1 MSLLVDPDHLI
12 QSLRLAYLKRIDDHY
27 GPRVFTFPGVASG
40 RQDASTSTAPHTDL
54 PTSLSTSSSSTSFF
68 ASLSTAVQ
76 RDERAGRALASLSH
90 YNPFSADSHVVV
102 AGLTDPSRHPELTTI
117 YSPVPAV
124 GESGLYGGPGRK
136 GGRNGHSLESDALE
150 SRSDA
155 DAVGRGPGN
164 LSYTQT
170 IYGPGR
176 SGALGM
182 RVNGRR
188 ASKRVSIKAT
198 HPLAQ
203 TVDDKD
209 AGMESHV
216 QPSTQELTTDA
227 TTAAAHE
234 EAASEAVSR
243 QPQDA
248 LSISPAAATT
258 EPTVG
263 LDPDTAGEQAGTVM
277 GKRVNFAV
285 PSAQSGLA
293 NPALEAEPSSDGL
306 SISPRPQD
314 PAIARHGSVYAE
326 SSTESNTALSSLGS
340 AGSLPDGSL
349 GLTTINSAI
358 TGGPH
363 SPHSSASQ
371 SRDAVLTARSSPV
384 LSRPAVPPLA
394 NVPAMPAPP
403 KMLIS
408 GTDDSDDN
416 SEANKRA
423 SSRSRRKRRNSRR
436 PSQSGASRLATQSDY
451 FSSIRVSRQQL
462 ETQHANRPKGSM
474 LSSMLHKQDSGP
486 ENPFAAFYAGIAG
499 RAATVP
505 SMTVEIYFPWA
516 ESRQQPQLSS
526 PPASGAISVHAK
538 TKSMKLNVR
547 KDATMEEVIGYG
559 LYCYV
564 EEGWKPEL
572 DPATS
577 TQSDAEREARTTTMG
592 WTLMIVEDGEVDDDF
607 PAIDQSLLL
616 GKFGGD
622 EFAICEATPNQI
634 RQHRDAYTNIARRTI
649 RAPTTTKTPNTKL
662 GGAGESGVA
671 GSSTIDASQSTLV
684 GGGAKSV
691 AGAISGN
698 PALANRLGVPG
709 GAGTQVTAGSLINIQ
724 GTPIFASG
732 ALSRSALGSSSQS
745 IFLRVLVTPNPEVR
759 YKTTLQVPSDMY
771 LADVLE
777 MICRKRHLSNVD
789 DWALIVP
796 DKSIVVPLD
805 RTVESL
811 QGNHDLALVRRSSLG
826 ALGGTGALSSSS
838 TNPNA
843 SIFKRYSATSDPNA
857 PLGQPK
863 YTKALDIAAAYKSY
877 TVYRK
882 SPMFGGRHNER
893 SLTLDGDWLHIM
905 PTDMKTIGK
914 AASFHVSNVVA
925 CKLSS
930 KLVNGFKLVVW
941 RESPRD
947 TKRYDFEA
955 DSARIAAEIVREINL
970 LRSQQNS

>member
-1 MSLLVDPDHLI
+1 MSLIVDPEHLI
-12 QSLRLAYLKRIDDHY
+12 HSLRLAYLKRIDDHY
-27 GPRVFTFPGVASG
+27 GPRIITFPSVASG
-40 RQDASTSTAPHTDL
+40 KQDSAGLVDAAP
-54 PTSLSTSSSSTSFF
+54 SLSTSSSSTSFF
-68 ASLSTAVQ
+68 ASSSTAAAH
-76 RDERAGRALASLSH
+76 RDDVAHRATAQLPH
-90 YNPFSADSHVVV
+90 YNAFSADSHVVV
-102 AGLTDPSRHPELTTI
+102 AGLTDASRHPELTTV
-117 YSPVPAV
+117 YSPVLTA
-124 GESGLYGGPGRK
+124 GQSGLFGGFASK
-136 GGRNGHSLESDALE
+136 GGRGRHIPDVEVSEG
-150 SRSDA
+150 RSDSA
-155 DAVGRGPGN
+155 DEGRRPSD

-176 SGALGM
+176 SGAFGM

-188 ASKRVSIKAT
+188 ASKRVSISAANSPIPPAKGLEADVPGQGKESSYAMTVHPAT
-198 HPLAQ
+198 Q
-203 TVDDKD
+203 SDKD
-209 AGMESHV
+209 E
-216 QPSTQELTTDA
+216 P
-227 TTAAAHE
+227 
-234 EAASEAVSR
+234 SEALPR
-243 QPQDA
+243 QPA
-248 LSISPAAATT
+248 
-258 EPTVG
+258 V
-263 LDPDTAGEQAGTVM
+263 TAGSPPEKNTGNFDADPAEEQGTVM
-277 GKRVNFAV
+277 ERRVNFAEPDFQ
-285 PSAQSGLA
+285 PSLD
-293 NPALEAEPSSDGL
+293 AEPSSEGQSL
-306 SISPRPQD
+306 SPRPQA
-314 PAIARHGSVYAE
+314 PATDRHGSVYAE

-340 AGSLPDGSL
+340 AGSLQDGSL
-349 GLTTINSAI
+349 GLTTINAAI
-358 TGGPH
+358 TGGLH

-371 SRDAVLTARSSPV
+371 SMDPTLTARSSPV
-384 LSRPAVPPLA
+384 LSRPAVPPLVDA
-394 NVPAMPAPP
+394 PALPAPP
-403 KMLIS
+403 KTVIS
-408 GTDDSDDN
+408 GTYDSDDN
-416 SEANKRA
+416 SDLNRSKRAHGRPKRRDSRRMSEAN
-423 SSRSRRKRRNSRR
+423 
-436 PSQSGASRLATQSDY
+436 GSRLAAQSEY
-451 FSSIRVSRQQL
+451 FSSIRVSRSQV
-462 ETQHANRPKGSM
+462 EAQHANRPKGSI
-474 LSSMLHKQDSGP
+474 LSSMLQKQDSGP

-516 ESRQQPQLSS
+516 ESKQPPASS
-526 PPASGAISVHAK
+526 PPASGAVSVHPK
-538 TKSMKLNVR
+538 IKCMKLNIR

-559 LYCYV
+559 LYCYT
-564 EEGWKPEL
+564 EEKWKPEL
-572 DPATS
+572 DPAGS
-577 TQSDAEREARTTTMG
+577 TRSDSEREAKTTTIG

-649 RAPTTTKTPNTKL
+649 RAPTASKTLASKL
-662 GGAGESGVA
+662 GGAGDSVAA
-671 GSSTIDASQSTLV
+671 GSGAVDTSQSTLA
-684 GGGAKSV
+684 GGNKSGA
-691 AGAISGN
+691 AAIAGN
-698 PALANRLGVPG
+698 PALASRLGVPG
-709 GAGTQVTAGSLINIQ
+709 VGTQVPAGSLVNIQ

-789 DWALIVP
+789 EWALIVP

-826 ALGGTGALSSSS
+826 ALGGAGALSSSS

-857 PLGQPK
+857 PSGQPK

-905 PTDMKTIGK
+905 PTDMKTFGK
-914 AASFHVSNVVA
+914 AASFHVSSVVA

-930 KLVNGFKLVVW
+930 KLANGFKLVVW

-970 LRSQQNS
+970 LRSQNS

>member
-40 RQDASTSTAPHTDL
+40 RLDASTPTAPRTDA
-54 PTSLSTSSSSTSFF
+54 PTSLSTSSSTSFF
-68 ASLSTAVQ
+68 AFSSTAVP
-76 RDERAGRALASLSH
+76 RDDIPNRALSSLSH
-90 YNPFSADSHVVV
+90 YNYFSADSHVVV
-102 AGLTDPSRHPELTTI
+102 AGLTDPSRHPELTII
-117 YSPVPAV
+117 YSPVPTV
-124 GESGLYGGPGRK
+124 GESGLYGGSGRK
-136 GGRNGHSLESDALE
+136 SARNGLVSDADALE
-150 SRSDA
+150 GRSDA
-155 DAVGRGPGN
+155 GAVGRGPGN

-203 TVDDKD
+203 KVDEKD
-209 AGMESHV
+209 TGVEGQA
-216 QPSTQELTTDA
+216 QPSTQELTNGVTA
-227 TTAAAHE
+227 TPSDQ
-234 EAASEAVSR
+234 EAATEDPPT
-243 QPQDA
+243 QPQDI
-248 LSISPAAATT
+248 LSILPGAATAET
-258 EPTVG
+258 TFG
-263 LDPDTAGEQAGTVM
+263 LNKDIAGEQAGTVM
-277 GKRVNFAV
+277 EKRVNFAV
-285 PSAQSGLA
+285 PSGQSGLA
-293 NPALEAEPSSDGL
+293 NPALEAEPSSDGQ
-306 SISPRPQD
+306 SISPRLQD
-314 PAIARHGSVYAE
+314 PTIARHGSAYAE

-384 LSRPAVPPLA
+384 LSRPAVPPLV
-394 NVPAMPAPP
+394 NVPALPAPP
-403 KMLIS
+403 KMVIS

-416 SEANKRA
+416 SGAIKPA
-423 SSRSRRKRRNSRR
+423 SSQSRRKRHGGRR
-436 PSQSGASRLATQSDY
+436 PSQPDPSHLGTRSDS

-462 ETQHANRPKGSM
+462 EAQHANRPKGSM
-474 LSSMLHKQDSGP
+474 LSSMLQKQDSGP

-516 ESRQQPQLSS
+516 ESRQPQLSS
-526 PPASGAISVHAK
+526 PPASGAISVHPK
-538 TKSMKLNVR
+538 TKSMKLNIR

-572 DPATS
+572 DTAS
-577 TQSDAEREARTTTMG
+577 SSRSDAEREARTTTMG

-622 EFAICEATPNQI
+622 EFAICEATSNQI

-649 RAPTTTKTPNTKL
+649 RAPTTSKTPGNKP

-671 GSSTIDASQSTLV
+671 GSSTVDASQSTLV
-684 GGGAKSV
+684 GGAKSG

-698 PALANRLGVPG
+698 PALANRLGMP
-709 GAGTQVTAGSLINIQ
+709 GAGNQVAGSLINIQ

-777 MICRKRHLSNVD
+777 MICRKRHLSNAD

-857 PLGQPK
+857 TSGQPK

-905 PTDMKTIGK
+905 PTDMKTFGK
-914 AASFHVSNVVA
+914 AASFHVSSVVA

-930 KLVNGFKLVVW
+930 KVANGFKLVVW

-970 LRSQQNS
+970 LRSQNS

>member
-1 MSLLVDPDHLI
+1 M
-12 QSLRLAYLKRIDDHY
+12 
-27 GPRVFTFPGVASG
+27 
-40 RQDASTSTAPHTDL
+40 
-54 PTSLSTSSSSTSFF
+54 
-68 ASLSTAVQ
+68 
-76 RDERAGRALASLSH
+76 
-90 YNPFSADSHVVV
+90 
-102 AGLTDPSRHPELTTI
+102 
-117 YSPVPAV
+117 
-124 GESGLYGGPGRK
+124 
-136 GGRNGHSLESDALE
+136 
-150 SRSDA
+150 
-155 DAVGRGPGN
+155 
-164 LSYTQT
+164 
-170 IYGPGR
+170 
-176 SGALGM
+176 
-182 RVNGRR
+182 
-188 ASKRVSIKAT
+188 
-198 HPLAQ
+198 AQ
-203 TVDDKD
+203 
-209 AGMESHV
+209 
-216 QPSTQELTTDA
+216 
-227 TTAAAHE
+227 
-234 EAASEAVSR
+234 
-243 QPQDA
+243 
-248 LSISPAAATT
+248 
-258 EPTVG
+258 
-263 LDPDTAGEQAGTVM
+263 
-277 GKRVNFAV
+277 
-285 PSAQSGLA
+285 
-293 NPALEAEPSSDGL
+293 
-306 SISPRPQD
+306 
-314 PAIARHGSVYAE
+314 HGSVYAE
-326 SSTESNTALSSLGS
+326 SSTESNTAMSSLSS
-340 AGSLPDGSL
+340 ADSLPDGSL

-371 SRDAVLTARSSPV
+371 SRDTVLTARSSPV
-384 LSRPAVPPLA
+384 LSRPAVPPLP

-403 KMLIS
+403 KMVIF

-416 SEANKRA
+416 SEAKERT
-423 SSRSRRKRRNSRR
+423 SSHSRGKRRASRR
-436 PSQSGASRLATQSDY
+436 PSQSDPARLATQSDY
-451 FSSIRVSRQQL
+451 FSSIRVSRRQL
-462 ETQHANRPKGSM
+462 ETQHASRPKGSM
-474 LSSMLHKQDSGP
+474 LSSMLQKQDSGP

-516 ESRQQPQLSS
+516 ESRQQPQLTS
-526 PPASGAISVHAK
+526 PPASGAISVHPK
-538 TKSMKLNVR
+538 TKSMKLNIR
-547 KDATMEEVIGYG
+547 KDATVEEVIGYG

-564 EEGWKPEL
+564 EERWKPEL

-577 TQSDAEREARTTTMG
+577 SRSDAEREARTTTIG

-634 RQHRDAYTNIARRTI
+634 RQHRDAYSNITRRTI
-649 RAPTTTKTPNTKL
+649 RAPTASKTQGQKL
-662 GGAGESGVA
+662 GGATGESGVA
-671 GSSTIDASQSTLV
+671 GSATVDASQSTLV
-684 GGGAKSV
+684 GGAKSG

-709 GAGTQVTAGSLINIQ
+709 AGTQVAGSLINIQ

-905 PTDMKTIGK
+905 PTDMKTFGK
-914 AASFHVSNVVA
+914 AASFHVSSVVA

-930 KLVNGFKLVVW
+930 KVVNGFKLVVW

-955 DSARIAAEIVREINL
+955 DSGRIAAEIVREINL
-970 LRSQQNS
+970 LRSQNS

>member
-1 MSLLVDPDHLI
+1 MSLIVDPDHLI
-12 QSLRLAYLKRIDDHY
+12 HSLRLAYLKRIDDHY
-27 GPRVFTFPGVASG
+27 GTRIITFPSVASNQ
-40 RQDASTSTAPHTDL
+40 QDVASTNATSGGAGPSMTASTSSASFFAP
-54 PTSLSTSSSSTSFF
+54 SSSSAAREDLSYRAA
-68 ASLSTAVQ
+68 ASM
-76 RDERAGRALASLSH
+76 SH
-90 YNPFSADSHVVV
+90 YSPFSTDSHVVV
-102 AGLTDPSRHPELTTI
+102 AGLTDASRHPELATV
-117 YSPVPAV
+117 YSPVPTV
-124 GESGLYGGPGRK
+124 GELGPFGGFAHKSARGSHSNGTDRLKDSSDAFNDGRK
-136 GGRNGHSLESDALE
+136 TT
-150 SRSDA
+150 
-155 DAVGRGPGN
+155 N

-170 IYGPGR
+170 IYGAGR

-188 ASKRVSIKAT
+188 ASKRVSISAANSPAPPAPDQDT
-198 HPLAQ
+198 STEGSNQASTAPRSTASTAVVPEREGDSSTRLP
-203 TVDDKD
+203 
-209 AGMESHV
+209 
-216 QPSTQELTTDA
+216 QPDSTIIGSPDGA
-227 TTAAAHE
+227 NE
-234 EAASEAVSR
+234 EQS
-243 QPQDA
+243 
-248 LSISPAAATT
+248 SISAIEKDT
-258 EPTVG
+258 E
-263 LDPDTAGEQAGTVM
+263 QGTVM
-277 GKRVNFAV
+277 GKRVNFAEPDDRADLGNFR
-285 PSAQSGLA
+285 PSFD
-293 NPALEAEPSSDGL
+293 AEPSSEGQ
-306 SISPRPQD
+306 SMSPRPSG
-314 PAIARHGSVYAE
+314 PATDRHGSVYAE

-340 AGSLPDGSL
+340 AGSLQDGSL
-349 GLTTINSAI
+349 GLTTINAAI
-358 TGGPH
+358 TGGTH

-371 SRDAVLTARSSPV
+371 SMDPALTARSSPV
-384 LSRPAVPPLA
+384 LSRPAVPALA
-394 NVPAMPAPP
+394 TEPALPAPP
-403 KMLIS
+403 KMVIS

-416 SEANKRA
+416 SDVNKPA
-423 SSRSRRKRRNSRR
+423 GVPNRSKRSNSRR
-436 PSQSGASRLATQSDY
+436 MSHPHSSRLSSQPDY
-451 FSSIRVSRQQL
+451 FSSIKASRSQV
-462 ETQHANRPKGSM
+462 EAQHANRPKGSI
-474 LSSMLHKQDSGP
+474 LSSMLQKQDSGP

-505 SMTVEIYFPWA
+505 SMTVDIYFPWTD
-516 ESRQQPQLSS
+516 SRQPASSS
-526 PPASGAISVHAK
+526 PPSSGAVSVHPK
-538 TKSMKLNVR
+538 TKSMKLNIR

-564 EEGWKPEL
+564 EEKWKPEL
-572 DPATS
+572 DPADS
-577 TQSDAEREARTTTMG
+577 TRSESEREARTTTIG

-607 PAIDQSLLL
+607 PAIDQTLQL

-622 EFAICEATPNQI
+622 EFAICEASPNQI
-634 RQHRDAYTNIARRTI
+634 RQHRDAYASIVRRTV
-649 RAPTTTKTPNTKL
+649 RAPTASKTVAKA
-662 GGAGESGVA
+662 GAGAGESVA
-671 GSSTIDASQSTLV
+671 VGSSALDASQSTL
-684 GGGAKSV
+684 GPGAKSG
-691 AGAISGN
+691 AAAISGN
-698 PALANRLGVPG
+698 PALASRLGVPG
-709 GAGTQVTAGSLINIQ
+709 AGAQGPAGSVVNIQ

-789 DWALIVP
+789 EWALIVP

-826 ALGGTGALSSSS
+826 ALGGAGALSSSS

-843 SIFKRYSATSDPNA
+843 SIFKRYSAASDPNA
-857 PLGQPK
+857 PSGQPK

-905 PTDMKTIGK
+905 PTDMKTFGK
-914 AASFHVSNVVA
+914 AASFHVSSVVA

-930 KLVNGFKLVVW
+930 KLANGFKLVVW

-970 LRSQQNS
+970 LRSQNS

>member
-12 QSLRLAYLKRIDDHY
+12 HSLRLAYLKRIDDHY
-27 GPRVFTFPGVASG
+27 GPRIITFPSISAGK
-40 RQDASTSTAPHTDL
+40 QCDSTSLANPQGV
-54 PTSLSTSSSSTSFF
+54 PQSLSTSSSSTSFF
-68 ASLSTAVQ
+68 ASSSTAAR
-76 RDERAGRALASLSH
+76 RDDAPSRAPASLSYH
-90 YNPFSADSHVVV
+90 NPFGPDSHVVV
-102 AGLTDPSRHPELTTI
+102 AGLTDPSRHPELATI
-117 YSPVPAV
+117 YSPVPTVA
-124 GESGLYGGPGRK
+124 GSGLFGGPSDKSDRGRE
-136 GGRNGHSLESDALE
+136 RNADALD
-150 SRSDA
+150 RGA
-155 DAVGRGPGN
+155 DTTNGGHRPDG

-188 ASKRVSIKAT
+188 ASKRVSISTNRSPAPPAVEKN
-198 HPLAQ
+198 
-203 TVDDKD
+203 D
-209 AGMESHV
+209 ESEE
-216 QPSTQELTTDA
+216 QQEPTTGGQ
-227 TTAAAHE
+227 TTA
-234 EAASEAVSR
+234 SPDKVS
-243 QPQDA
+243 A
-248 LSISPAAATT
+248 G
-258 EPTVG
+258 ETVIQ
-263 LDPDTAGEQAGTVM
+263 TAGDNLSRPPGEAKHEKELDLHADLANVETGSVM
-277 GKRVNFAV
+277 GKRVNFALPDN
-285 PSAQSGLA
+285 PSGAGRAS
-293 NPALEAEPSSDGL
+293 LEAEPTSEDQSL
-306 SISPRPQD
+306 SPRPQV
-314 PAIARHGSVYAE
+314 AAAGRHGSLYAD

-349 GLTTINSAI
+349 GLATINSAI
-358 TGGPH
+358 TGGLH
-363 SPHSSASQ
+363 SPRSSTSQ
-371 SRDAVLTARSSPV
+371 GRDDILTARSSPV
-384 LSRPAVPPLA
+384 TSRPAVPPRNDIPSL
-394 NVPAMPAPP
+394 PAPP
-403 KMLIS
+403 KMVIS
-408 GTDDSDDN
+408 ATDDSDEN
-416 SEANKRA
+416 SDINKATHAR
-423 SSRSRRKRRNSRR
+423 SSRTKRRNSRR
-436 PSQSGASRLATQSDY
+436 MSQPHDGRFAEQSDY
-451 FSSIRVSRQQL
+451 FSSIRVSRSQL
-462 ETQHANRPKGSM
+462 EAQHANRPKGSI
-474 LSSMLHKQDSGP
+474 LSSMLQKQDSGP

-505 SMTVEIYFPWA
+505 SMTVQIYFPSA
-516 ESRQQPQLSS
+516 DSRQPSPSS

-538 TKSMKLNVR
+538 TKSMKLNIR

-564 EEGWKPEL
+564 EENWKPEL
-572 DPATS
+572 DSAGS
-577 TQSDAEREARTTTMG
+577 SRSDSEREARTTTIG
-592 WTLMIVEDGEVDDDF
+592 WNLMIVEDGEVDDDF

-634 RQHRDAYTNIARRTI
+634 RQHRDVYGSIARRTV
-649 RAPTTTKTPNTKL
+649 RAPTTSKTVGNKTG
-662 GGAGESGVA
+662 GGAGESLAA
-671 GSSTIDASQSTLV
+671 GSGTVDASQSTLV
-684 GGGAKSV
+684 GGAKSG
-691 AGAISGN
+691 AAAISGN
-698 PALANRLGVPG
+698 PALASRLGVPG
-709 GAGTQVTAGSLINIQ
+709 AGPQVTPGSLVNVQ

-843 SIFKRYSATSDPNA
+843 SIFKRYSADTNA
-857 PLGQPK
+857 ASGQPK

-893 SLTLDGDWLHIM
+893 SLTLDGDWIHIM
-905 PTDMKTIGK
+905 PTDMKTFGK
-914 AASFHVSNVVA
+914 AASFHVSSVVA

-970 LRSQQNS
+970 LRSQNS

>member
-1 MSLLVDPDHLI
+1 MSLIVDPDHLI
-12 QSLRLAYLKRIDDHY
+12 HSLRLAYLKRIDDHY
-27 GPRVFTFPGVASG
+27 GPRIITFPSIAAG
-40 RQDASTSTAPHTDL
+40 REDASSSSQLDTAP
-54 PTSLSTSSSSTSFF
+54 SLSTSSSSTSFF
-68 ASLSTAVQ
+68 ASSSTAVPI
-76 RDERAGRALASLSH
+76 DDVANRAMISLSH

-102 AGLTDPSRHPELTTI
+102 AGLTDATRHPELATI
-117 YSPVPAV
+117 YSPVPTV
-124 GESGLYGGPGRK
+124 GESGPFGGFGRK
-136 GGRNGHSLESDALE
+136 GGRGRHPAEIDITEDRSDALE
-150 SRSDA
+150 DGHR
-155 DAVGRGPGN
+155 PGN

-188 ASKRVSIKAT
+188 ASKRVSISAT
-198 HPLAQ
+198 NSPAPPAA
-203 TVDDKD
+203 DKN
-209 AGMESHV
+209 
-216 QPSTQELTTDA
+216 TDA
-227 TTAAAHE
+227 TDKQISQEATDSFAAAQSDRE
-234 EAASEAVSR
+234 GQTEPLPR
-243 QPQDA
+243 QPNEA
-248 LSISPAAATT
+248 LSISPDSPSAKVASTT
-258 EPTVG
+258 GTGNDEE
-263 LDPDTAGEQAGTVM
+263 EQGTVM
-277 GKRVNFAV
+277 GKRVNFAEPDFR
-285 PSAQSGLA
+285 PSLD
-293 NPALEAEPSSDGL
+293 AEPSSEGQSL
-306 SISPRPQD
+306 SPRPSG
-314 PAIARHGSVYAE
+314 PATGRHGSIYAE

-340 AGSLPDGSL
+340 AGSLQDGSL
-349 GLTTINSAI
+349 GLTTINAAI

-371 SRDAVLTARSSPV
+371 SMDPTLTARSSPV
-384 LSRPAVPPLA
+384 LSRLAVPPLV
-394 NVPAMPAPP
+394 NVPALPAPP
-403 KMLIS
+403 KMVIS
-408 GTDDSDDN
+408 GTDSSDEN
-416 SEANKRA
+416 SDVNTSTRPHGRPKR
-423 SSRSRRKRRNSRR
+423 RDSRRM
-436 PSQSGASRLATQSDY
+436 SQPNNSRLATQSDY
-451 FSSIRVSRQQL
+451 FFSIRFSRSQV
-462 ETQHANRPKGSM
+462 EAQHASRPKGSI
-474 LSSMLHKQDSGP
+474 LSSMLQKQDSGP

-505 SMTVEIYFPWA
+505 SMTIEIYFPWA
-516 ESRQQPQLSS
+516 ENRQPPSSS
-526 PPASGAISVHAK
+526 PPASGAVSVHAK
-538 TKSMKLNVR
+538 TKCMKLNIR

-564 EEGWKPEL
+564 EEKWKPEL
-572 DPATS
+572 DPPGS
-577 TQSDAEREARTTTMG
+577 SLSDSEREAKTTTIG

-634 RQHRDAYTNIARRTI
+634 RQHRDAYASIARRTV
-649 RAPTTTKTPNTKL
+649 RAPTASKTLASKL
-662 GGAGESGVA
+662 GGAGESVVA
-671 GSSTIDASQSTLV
+671 GSGAVDASQSTLA
-684 GGGAKSV
+684 GGAKS
-691 AGAISGN
+691 GAAAITGN
-698 PALANRLGVPG
+698 PALASRLGVPG
-709 GAGTQVTAGSLINIQ
+709 VGTQVPAGSLINIQ

-789 DWALIVP
+789 EWALIVP

-826 ALGGTGALSSSS
+826 ALGGAGALSSSS

-857 PLGQPK
+857 PSGQPK

-882 SPMFGGRHNER
+882 SPMFGSRHNER

-905 PTDMKTIGK
+905 PTDMKTFGK
-914 AASFHVSNVVA
+914 AASFHVSSVVA

-930 KLVNGFKLVVW
+930 KLANGFKLVVW

-970 LRSQQNS
+970 LRSQNS

>member
-1 MSLLVDPDHLI
+1 MSL
-12 QSLRLAYLKRIDDHY
+12 
-27 GPRVFTFPGVASG
+27 
-40 RQDASTSTAPHTDL
+40 APY
-54 PTSLSTSSSSTSFF
+54 SQF
-68 ASLSTAVQ
+68 
-76 RDERAGRALASLSH
+76 G
-90 YNPFSADSHVVV
+90 ADSHVVV
-102 AGLTDPSRHPELTTI
+102 AGLTDPSRHPELATV
-117 YSPVPAV
+117 YSPVPTV
-124 GESGLYGGPGRK
+124 GEPALFGGPGRK
-136 GGRNGHSLESDALE
+136 NGRDRPAPERDII
-150 SRSDA
+150 
-155 DAVGRGPGN
+155 GRGSAAAEAEQRPGG

-188 ASKRVSIKAT
+188 ASKRVSISAT
-198 HPLAQ
+198 HSPAPPAAE
-203 TVDDKD
+203 KD
-209 AGMESHV
+209 ANKEGRG
-216 QPSTQELTTDA
+216 QLTTGEPTTNV
-227 TTAAAHE
+227 TTASSDEQA
-234 EAASEAVSR
+234 
-243 QPQDA
+243 
-248 LSISPAAATT
+248 
-258 EPTVG
+258 
-263 LDPDTAGEQAGTVM
+263 AGEALAHQSQDILSRSPGGRKEEKEMEPYTDLASDQTGTVM

-285 PSAQSGLA
+285 PS
-293 NPALEAEPSSDGL
+293 EPSALGNFRPSPEADPSSEVQSL
-306 SISPRPQD
+306 SPRP
-314 PAIARHGSVYAE
+314 HGRSTGTNNSVYAE

-358 TGGPH
+358 TGEVH
-363 SPHSSASQ
+363 SPHSLADR
-371 SRDAVLTARSSPV
+371 SRDDLLTARSSPV
-384 LSRPAVPPLA
+384 VSRPAVPPRDDVAAL
-394 NVPAMPAPP
+394 PAPP
-403 KMLIS
+403 KMVIS
-408 GTDDSDDN
+408 ATEDSDEN
-416 SEANKRA
+416 SDINKPTHARS
-423 SSRSRRKRRNSRR
+423 SSRTKRRNSRR
-436 PSQSGASRLATQSDY
+436 LSQHNDARVTTESDY
-451 FSSIRVSRQQL
+451 FSSIRVSRSQL
-462 ETQHANRPKGSM
+462 EAQHANRPRGSM
-474 LSSMLHKQDSGP
+474 LSSMLEKQSSGN
-486 ENPFAAFYAGIAG
+486 ENPFAALYAGIAG

-516 ESRQQPQLSS
+516 DSRQPTFSS
-526 PPASGAISVHAK
+526 PPASGAISVHPK
-538 TKSMKLNVR
+538 TKSMKLNIR

-564 EEGWKPEL
+564 EERWKPEL
-572 DPATS
+572 DSAASPR
-577 TQSDAEREARTTTMG
+577 SDGEREARTTTIG

-622 EFAICEATPNQI
+622 EFAICEATPNQV
-634 RQHRDAYTNIARRTI
+634 RQHRDAYTNIARRTVLP
-649 RAPTTTKTPNTKL
+649 PTTSKTLANKL
-662 GGAGESGVA
+662 GGGAGESVVA
-671 GSSTIDASQSTLV
+671 GSGTVDASQSTLV
-684 GGGAKSV
+684 GGARSGA
-691 AGAISGN
+691 AAISAN

-709 GAGTQVTAGSLINIQ
+709 AAGAQVTAGSLINIQ

-826 ALGGTGALSSSS
+826 ALGGAGALSSSS

-843 SIFKRYSATSDPNA
+843 SIFKRYSADRNA
-857 PLGQPK
+857 GSGQPK

-905 PTDMKTIGK
+905 PTDMKTFGK
-914 AASFHVSNVVA
+914 AASFHVSSVVA

-930 KLVNGFKLVVW
+930 KLVNAFKLVVW

-970 LRSQQNS
+970 LRSQNS

>member
-12 QSLRLAYLKRIDDHY
+12 QSLRLAYLKRIDDRY
-27 GPRVFTFPGVASG
+27 GPRVITFPGIASG
-40 RQDASTSTAPHTDL
+40 RQDASTSSAPPLDA
-54 PTSLSTSSSSTSFF
+54 PTSMSTSSSSTSFF
-68 ASLSTAVQ
+68 ASSSTAVAK
-76 RDERAGRALASLSH
+76 DGVPNRAFASLAYH
-90 YNPFSADSHVVV
+90 NPYSADSHVVI
-102 AGLTDPSRHPELTTI
+102 AGLTDPSRHPELATV
-117 YSPVPAV
+117 YSPVPTV
-124 GESGLYGGPGRK
+124 GESNLFGGLGRK
-136 GGRNGHSLESDALE
+136 GARNAHALNADTLEG
-150 SRSDA
+150 RSDA
-155 DAVGRGPGN
+155 DAVGRGPGG

-188 ASKRVSIKAT
+188 ASKRVSIKAAK
-198 HPLAQ
+198 PLAP
-203 TVDDKD
+203 TPDDGKAD
-209 AGMESHV
+209 QEAQM
-216 QPSTQELTTDA
+216 QPSTNEV
-227 TTAAAHE
+227 
-234 EAASEAVSR
+234 ASEAVVTVSEKEGGADAKPP
-243 QPQDA
+243 QPRDI
-248 LSISPAAATT
+248 LSTSPGGARIGNAIGTD
-258 EPTVG
+258 
-263 LDPDTAGEQAGTVM
+263 LDIANVQLGTVM
-277 GKRVNFAV
+277 GKKVNFAV
-285 PSAQSGLA
+285 PGSEPVFGNPNTEVEELSEGQSL
-293 NPALEAEPSSDGL
+293 
-306 SISPRPQD
+306 SPRPRD
-314 PAIARHGSVYAE
+314 TAISRHGSIYAE
-326 SSTESNTALSSLGS
+326 SSTESNTAMSSLGS

-349 GLTTINSAI
+349 GPTGINSAI

-394 NVPAMPAPP
+394 NAPTIAAPP
-403 KMLIS
+403 KMVIS
-408 GTDDSDDN
+408 GTDDSDNN
-416 SEANKRA
+416 SDVNKPT
-423 SSRSRRKRRNSRR
+423 SSQSTRKQRRNSRR
-436 PSQSGASRLATQSDY
+436 SSRSEQSRLATHPDY
-451 FSSIRVSRQQL
+451 FSSIRISRSQL
-462 ETQHANRPKGSM
+462 EAQHAKRPKGSM
-474 LSSMLHKQDSGP
+474 LSSMLQKQDSGP

-499 RAATVP
+499 RAATAP

-516 ESRQQPQLSS
+516 ESRQSQTSS
-526 PPASGAISVHAK
+526 PPASGAISVHPK
-538 TKSMKLNVR
+538 TKSMKLNIR

-559 LYCYV
+559 LYCYM
-564 EEGWKPEL
+564 EEAWKPEL
-572 DPATS
+572 DPANS
-577 TQSDAEREARTTTMG
+577 SWSEAEREAKTTTIG

-622 EFAICEATPNQI
+622 EFAICEATPNQV
-634 RQHRDAYTNIARRTI
+634 RQHRDAYANITRRTI
-649 RAPTTTKTPNTKL
+649 RAPTTSKTPTSKL
-662 GGAGESGVA
+662 GGTGESTAA
-671 GSSTIDASQSTLV
+671 GSGTVDASQGTLV
-684 GGGAKSV
+684 GGGVKSG
-691 AGAISGN
+691 AAAISGN
-698 PALANRLGVPG
+698 PALASRLGVP

-777 MICRKRHLSNVD
+777 MICRKRHLSNVE

-826 ALGGTGALSSSS
+826 ALGNTGALSSSS

-857 PLGQPK
+857 ASGQPK

-905 PTDMKTIGK
+905 PTDMKTFGK
-914 AASFHVSNVVA
+914 AASFHVSSVVA

-930 KLVNGFKLVVW
+930 KVVNGFKLVVW

-955 DSARIAAEIVREINL
+955 DSGRIAAEIVREINL
-970 LRSQQNS
+970 LRSQNS

>member
-1 MSLLVDPDHLI
+1 MSLIADPDHLI
-12 QSLRLAYLKRIDDHY
+12 HSLRLAYLKRIDDHY
-27 GPRVFTFPGVASG
+27 GPRVITFPSVTNAN
-40 RQDASTSTAPHTDL
+40 RPTTSTAIGQGDAT
-54 PTSLSTSSSSTSFF
+54 TASISTSSSNTSFF
-68 ASLSTAVQ
+68 ASSSTAAQ
-76 RDERAGRALASLSH
+76 REDASGRSGALYSH
-90 YNPFSADSHVVV
+90 YNPFSADAYVAV
-102 AGLTDPSRHPELTTI
+102 AGLTDASRHPELETI
-117 YSPVPAV
+117 YSPVPTV
-124 GESGLYGGPGRK
+124 GEAGPFGEFNHRRGSAHKQSGNYKANDDGLDTTQSSTG
-136 GGRNGHSLESDALE
+136 
-150 SRSDA
+150 
-155 DAVGRGPGN
+155 

-188 ASKRVSIKAT
+188 ASKRVSIGGASAKAT
-198 HPLAQ
+198 AIADKH
-203 TVDDKD
+203 KD
-209 AGMESHV
+209 AASADYDSAEASAGAEAKQSDAGARHP
-216 QPSTQELTTDA
+216 QPLDST
-227 TTAAAHE
+227 
-234 EAASEAVSR
+234 EAADRSHPPA
-243 QPQDA
+243 
-248 LSISPAAATT
+248 SIA
-258 EPTVG
+258 
-263 LDPDTAGEQAGTVM
+263 AGETQGTVM
-277 GKRVNFAV
+277 GKRVNFADPPPV
-285 PSAQSGLA
+285 HSRSSLDVDR
-293 NPALEAEPSSDGL
+293 SSDVNRSSEGR
-306 SISPRPQD
+306 SVSPH
-314 PAIARHGSVYAE
+314 PATSTAGRSDSVYAE

-340 AGSLPDGSL
+340 AGSLQDGSL
-349 GLTTINSAI
+349 GLTTINAAI
-358 TGGPH
+358 TGGLH

-371 SRDAVLTARSSPV
+371 SMDPTLTARSSPV
-384 LSRPAVPPLA
+384 LSRPAVPPLGNA
-394 NVPAMPAPP
+394 PGLPAPP
-403 KMLIS
+403 KMIIS
-408 GTDDSDDN
+408 TTRDSDDN
-416 SEANKRA
+416 SDADTPAHILGPSKGRQH
-423 SSRSRRKRRNSRR
+423 RR
-436 PSQSGASRLATQSDY
+436 PSHSNGARHAAQSDY
-451 FSSIRVSRQQL
+451 FSSIRVSRSQL
-462 ETQHANRPKGSM
+462 ESRHASRPKASM
-474 LSSMLHKQDSGP
+474 LSSMLQKQDSSP
-486 ENPFAAFYAGIAG
+486 ENPFAALYAGIAG
-499 RAATVP
+499 RSATAP

-516 ESRQQPQLSS
+516 EGGQPPSAN
-526 PPASGAISVHAK
+526 PPSSGAVSVHAK
-538 TKSMKLNVR
+538 TKCMKLNIR

-559 LYCYV
+559 LYCFV
-564 EEGWKPEL
+564 EERWKPEL
-572 DPATS
+572 NAPGS
-577 TQSDAEREARTTTMG
+577 SRPESEREARLTTIG

-634 RQHRDAYTNIARRTI
+634 KQHRDAYAGIARRTLV
-649 RAPTTTKTPNTKL
+649 RPPAATKTAIK
-662 GGAGESGVA
+662 GEAGGESVA
-671 GSSTIDASQSTLV
+671 VGSGMDANHSML
-684 GGGAKSV
+684 GGGAKGG
-691 AGAISGN
+691 ATAISAN
-698 PALANRLGVPG
+698 PALASRLGVPG
-709 GAGTQVTAGSLINIQ
+709 AGAQVPAGSVMNVQ

-843 SIFKRYSATSDPNA
+843 SIFKRYSANSDA
-857 PLGQPK
+857 SALGGQPK

-905 PTDMKTIGK
+905 PTDMKTFGK
-914 AASFHVSNVVA
+914 AASFHVSSVVA

-930 KLVNGFKLVVW
+930 KLANAFKLVVW

-955 DSARIAAEIVREINL
+955 DSTRIAAEIVREINL
-970 LRSQQNS
+970 LRSQNS